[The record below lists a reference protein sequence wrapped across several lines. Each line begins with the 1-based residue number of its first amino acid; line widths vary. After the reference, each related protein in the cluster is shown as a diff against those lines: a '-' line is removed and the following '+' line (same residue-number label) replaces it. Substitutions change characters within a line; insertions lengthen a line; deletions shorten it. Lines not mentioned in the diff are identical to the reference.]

1 MLLFTLSMARRQ
13 KLLRLLFGEAV
24 GGELIELPDSV
35 HVSPRGGLSIELD
48 ERYAKRRSAARAR
61 VRAFYGLTED
71 GSDAHES
78 DIQD

>member
-1 MLLFTLSMARRQ
+1 MSMARRQ

-24 GGELIELPDSV
+24 SGELIELPDSV